1 MYTTTLVAKNTL
13 YSLFINLYEIPNN
26 IKYINILKLT
36 VKNEVEIIFF
46 FSSSFSL
53 TSIRYLKIACSI

>member
-53 TSIRYLKIACSI
+53 TYIRYI